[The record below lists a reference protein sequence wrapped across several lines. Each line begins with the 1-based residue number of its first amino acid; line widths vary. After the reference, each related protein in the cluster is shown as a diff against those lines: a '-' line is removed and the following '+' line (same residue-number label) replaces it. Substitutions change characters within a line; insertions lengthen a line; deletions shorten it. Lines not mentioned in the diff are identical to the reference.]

1 MFISACEIICTSRAD
16 KCLWSPTCQY
26 TCSFRAVAPA
36 ALAET
41 NTTDQQTWKSC
52 KLSARRPRQ
61 IFKLDTTANSNSG
74 LETVV
79 FSQFVTVLNH
89 DSVCVCVCVQATPF
103 FVGLMVVELV
113 VGMLKTGASVV
124 TISDGITSISA
135 GMISRLPTWV
145 FGVQAAQTVWFNK
158 DVKIWFCFILGFYQ
172 TFFCQCHGFFS
183 CL

>member
-1 MFISACEIICTSRAD
+1 MKACGFFFFPKVLMFISASEIICTSRAD

-89 DSVCVCVCVQATPF
+89 DSVCVCVCVRAGHSFLCGADGGGAGGGHAEDGSLSGHHQWRYHLHLCWDDLQTPH
-103 FVGLMVVELV
+103 V
-113 VGMLKTGASVV
+113 SVRCSGS
-124 TISDGITSISA
+124 SD
-135 GMISRLPTWV
+135 
-145 FGVQAAQTVWFNK
+145 
-158 DVKIWFCFILGFYQ
+158 
-172 TFFCQCHGFFS
+172 
-183 CL
+183 CLI

>member
-89 DSVCVCVCVQATPF
+89 DSVCVCVCVCACRPLLSLWGWWWWSWWWACWRREPQWSPSVTVSPPSLLGWSPDSPRECSVF
-103 FVGLMVVELV
+103 RQLRLFDLI
-113 VGMLKTGASVV
+113 KTWKYG
-124 TISDGITSISA
+124 SA
-135 GMISRLPTWV
+135 L
-145 FGVQAAQTVWFNK
+145 F
-158 DVKIWFCFILGFYQ
+158 
-172 TFFCQCHGFFS
+172 
-183 CL
+183 